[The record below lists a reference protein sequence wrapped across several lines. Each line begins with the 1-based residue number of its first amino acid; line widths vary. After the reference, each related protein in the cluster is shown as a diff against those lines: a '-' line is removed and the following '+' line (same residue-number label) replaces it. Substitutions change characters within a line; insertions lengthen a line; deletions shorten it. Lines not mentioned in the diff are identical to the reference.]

1 MKHGG
6 MTHRR
11 VFYIWMMKVLMWI
24 SAGLTDLLVL
34 FLIGYV
40 FIKGL
45 PNISFELLTTSP
57 SYLADRIGI
66 LPDILNTIYIVL
78 ASWCRGGNLSDRV
91 CSQ

>member
-24 SAGLTDLLVL
+24 SAGLTTLLVL

-66 LPDILNTIYIVL
+66 LPDILNFPDSARRCTDRTGTR
-78 ASWCRGGNLSDRV
+78 SSD
-91 CSQ
+91 SG

>member
-24 SAGLTDLLVL
+24 SAGLTTLLVL

-40 FIKGL
+40 FIKEL
-45 PNISFELLTTSP
+45 PMFV
-57 SYLADRIGI
+57 DRKS
-66 LPDILNTIYIVL
+66 V
-78 ASWCRGGNLSDRV
+78 V
-91 CSQ
+91 